1 MLLIKK
7 TNKKYYAPSRNLII
21 ALLSI
26 FILIVSTDSSKAC
39 DSCQSAVS
47 SADSRIWQQSQD
59 NFDRYLDREFK
70 RVQEFIVQ
78 EMWEQN
84 ILPIMMLAA
93 EQFTVVALQQAMII
107 GMFIDAESQMDAQR
121 LLQELRAQV
130 RKDYQPSLGMCEFG
144 SLMKSLAA
152 TEIRGE
158 TFAVVLSRRSQD
170 RHLGKGDSSGS
181 YGNDLDHS
189 NRIMHFKRLFCNEKD
204 RRGALISVCDN
215 EVSWANTAFGQVE
228 RARMNKDIDY
238 FSLMDSPW
246 NLSID
251 FTNQTIVDYSSSP
264 QILNP
269 DEEHIMAMSSNL
281 FGHRI
286 FPRPPAKIVGNNE
299 EVKPAHQYYIDMR
312 SIQAKR
318 SVAENSLYAI
328 TAMKSMAPDSAAPSG
343 GGGACMGPG
352 NSGASGC
359 TPCVNG
365 GGSTCPPPSTTT
377 VPSSATGGGPPNS
390 RIYMEHIMKHLGV
403 PDAEILDIL
412 GYNPS
417 YYAQMEILTK
427 KIYQSP
433 NFYTNLYDTPAN
445 IERKSVAL
453 QAIKLMQ
460 KFDILKSNLR
470 GEATVSILLELAVVN
485 LQNEVEDQIKA
496 LDANR

>member
-1 MLLIKK
+1 MLLISK
-7 TNKKYYAPSRNLII
+7 TNKKNSTLSHNLAITLFFI
-21 ALLSI
+21 FVFMMSI
-26 FILIVSTDSSKAC
+26 SSSKAC
-39 DSCQSAVS
+39 DTCQGAVS
-47 SADSRIWQQSQD
+47 GADSKIWQQSQD

-70 RVQEFIVQ
+70 RVEAFIVQ
-78 EMWEQN
+78 VMWEQN

-158 TFAVVLSRRSQD
+158 TFAVVLSRRSQE

-181 YGNDLDHS
+181 YGNDLDHA

-215 EVSWANTAFGQVE
+215 EVSWANAAFDQVE
-228 RARMNKDIDY
+228 RVRMNKDIDF

-251 FTNQTIVDYSSSP
+251 FTNQTIVDYTASP
-264 QILNP
+264 QILNT

-281 FGHRI
+281 FGHTI
-286 FPRPPAKIVGNNE
+286 FPRPPAKIIGNNE
-299 EVKPAHQYYIDMR
+299 ELKPAHQYYIDMR

-328 TAMKSMAPDSAAPSG
+328 AAMKSTAPTSTAPSG
-343 GGGACMGPG
+343 GAGACMAGG
-352 NSGASGC
+352 NNGSSGC
-359 TPCVNG
+359 EKCVDG
-365 GGSTCPPPSTTT
+365 AGTTCPAPGATAIPAN
-377 VPSSATGGGPPNS
+377 ATGGGPPNS
-390 RIYMEHIMKHLGV
+390 RIYMEHIMRHLGV
-403 PDAEILDIL
+403 PNAEILDIL

-460 KFDILKSNLR
+460 KFDMLKSNLR

-496 LDANR
+496 LDAKR